1 MKNFAVIMLVCSFFS
16 ALYSGGKTV
25 NFNGT
30 WCTGSDGLILTF
42 FSQDSLQ
49 VGNISDESVKGYG
62 VYKRTDTTFS
72 ATVKNGDVTMELKY
86 RYLLKGTDTVS
97 AQAIY
102 FLVDG
107 DSVQVPAE
115 WMDMT
120 RCKIQQSARSNSE
133 VKKEPSGTKGK
144 K

>member
-1 MKNFAVIMLVCSFFS
+1 MKNLAVILLASCYFS
-16 ALYSGGKTV
+16 AAFSGGKTV

-42 FSQDSLQ
+42 FAQDSLQ
-49 VGNISDESVKGYG
+49 VGNASDESVKGYG
-62 VYKRTDTTFS
+62 VYKRTDSTFS
-72 ATVKNGDVTMELKY
+72 ATVKNGDVTMEMKY
-86 RYLLKGTDTVS
+86 RYLSKSTDTVS

-107 DSVQVPAE
+107 DSVQVPTE
-115 WMDMT
+115 WMDMA
-120 RCKIQQSARSNSE
+120 RCKVQQTTAPKVEKNS
-133 VKKEPSGTKGK
+133 SSDSKGK